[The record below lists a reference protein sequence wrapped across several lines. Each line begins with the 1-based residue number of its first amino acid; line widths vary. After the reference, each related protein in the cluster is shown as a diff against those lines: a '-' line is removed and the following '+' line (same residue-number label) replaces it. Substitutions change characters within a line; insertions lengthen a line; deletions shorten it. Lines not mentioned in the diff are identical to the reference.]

1 MMSKETYVG
10 GDIIETTG
18 GNNLSYAKDVI
29 ENIGLQVIQDGKTNG
44 VFYGINKDAP
54 TLTTPTVTFAYI
66 AKIVGNHYQQIKWA
80 GVEDEVYV
88 VVRTTGLVGRNIEIN
103 ILDRDS
109 TIMKGEYSVLNV
121 LQDNLDKKGEYIAK
135 VNEDGLAIFKLEMQ
149 PSKVKKDIKIWR
161 DKISASKD
169 KKAYLCILVD
179 AHSQNSDLKV
189 TYMGKNPSTDKT
201 SKKSDKPNYWLDE
214 KGKWFELNNDGT
226 VVVVSGTVTKKEKDA
241 YLPSDFSWI
250 MYKTT
255 VYRNMS
261 LSNYK
266 KLEKSNSLP
275 SPDYTTYLS
284 RDTHQTSTSKG
295 DMLKHSNKRFGQY
308 NEIPP
313 GEYFLV
319 PGIGKQKYLIYVID
333 SESKSADAANG
344 ISGPDGD
351 RGGVALHHYSPNY
364 SVGCFTFNS
373 GKKTK
378 PVQDLIENIPNL
390 PTGDNKPVN
399 FIVKSR
405 NVEEST
411 WKNPAYGTKKW
422 KGI

>member
-1 MMSKETYVG
+1 M
-10 GDIIETTG
+10 
-18 GNNLSYAKDVI
+18 
-29 ENIGLQVIQDGKTNG
+29 
-44 VFYGINKDAP
+44 
-54 TLTTPTVTFAYI
+54 
-66 AKIVGNHYQQIKWA
+66 
-80 GVEDEVYV
+80 
-88 VVRTTGLVGRNIEIN
+88 
-103 ILDRDS
+103 
-109 TIMKGEYSVLNV
+109 
-121 LQDNLDKKGEYIAK
+121 
-135 VNEDGLAIFKLEMQ
+135 
-149 PSKVKKDIKIWR
+149 
-161 DKISASKD
+161 
-169 KKAYLCILVD
+169 
-179 AHSQNSDLKV
+179 
-189 TYMGKNPSTDKT
+189 
-201 SKKSDKPNYWLDE
+201 
-214 KGKWFELNNDGT
+214 
-226 VVVVSGTVTKKEKDA
+226 VVSGTVTKKEKDA

-295 DMLKHSNKRFGQY
+295 DILKHSNKRFGQY